1 MLSADI
7 ADIWLQNIFQKG
19 REIDVFAQPKGVAA
33 NELPSADE
41 NLKASTLK
49 PYKAMPNPTYN

>member
-19 REIDVFAQPKGVAA
+19 RETDVFAQPKGNAH
-33 NELPSADE
+33 ELPSADE
-41 NLKASTLK
+41 KKTSTLK
-49 PYKAMPNPTYN
+49 TYKAMPNPTYK